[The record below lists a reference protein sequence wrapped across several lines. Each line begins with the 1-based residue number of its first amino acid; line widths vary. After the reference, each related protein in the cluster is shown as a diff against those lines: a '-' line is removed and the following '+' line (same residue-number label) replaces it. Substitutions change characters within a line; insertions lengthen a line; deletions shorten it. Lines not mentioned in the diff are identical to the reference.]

1 MCICTVLVLKVSVV
15 FAIIVLAILNVLDIL
30 EGTEK
35 LGKATTKGRLLLIVC
50 FVLDSAIIAILCA
63 GLYATIRQNI
73 KLLQLL
79 IFALI
84 TYCLGKM
91 SLWIVAGNQG
101 GVVELVVT
109 QTWYKLTLVATV
121 IGMVLLTCFCLR
133 IKDDDGEDPPFS

>member
-73 KLLQLL
+73 KLLQL
-79 IFALI
+79 
-84 TYCLGKM
+84 M

>member
-1 MCICTVLVLKVSVV
+1 
-15 FAIIVLAILNVLDIL
+15 
-30 EGTEK
+30 
-35 LGKATTKGRLLLIVC
+35 
-50 FVLDSAIIAILCA
+50 
-63 GLYATIRQNI
+63 
-73 KLLQLL
+73 
-79 IFALI
+79 
-84 TYCLGKM
+84 M